1 MASMSR
7 RVFLKCAGAAALAV
21 TASGIFTGCSEE
33 GGGSGGTVYG
43 ANETVQING
52 VNVKLLGYQQ
62 GFASEIAG
70 NYAGET
76 LIAVCFGLENQSDKA
91 IQMGNTAQNKLDDVW
106 KAIKNNDFDALGKS
120 DFVVVAKDKKLGHAA
135 IGYKMTSA
143 GISDILGAGILGKL
157 EPQKSGCIK
166 VFTRVPSDWEQ
177 IGIQYTPY
185 FAKNETYNFV
195 LNRTNK
201 LEQTIKFPR
210 SSPKGERSPISKR
223 PAPQSIS
230 PCGAG
235 LFWRS
240 TWNIYLSG
248 SK

>member
-21 TASGIFTGCSEE
+21 TASGIFAGCSEE
-33 GGGSGGTVYG
+33 GGGSKDTVYG
-43 ANETVQING
+43 VNETVQING

-91 IQMGNTAQNKLDDVW
+91 IQMGNTAQDGLTKVRD
-106 KAIKNNDFDALGKS
+106 AIKNNDFDALKKS

-135 IGYKMTSA
+135 IGYSRMSPNA
-143 GISDILGAGILGKL
+143 GIGDILGAGFLGTL

-166 VFTRVPSDWEQ
+166 IYAIVPSDWEQ

-201 LEQTIKFPR
+201 L
-210 SSPKGERSPISKR
+210 
-223 PAPQSIS
+223 
-230 PCGAG
+230 
-235 LFWRS
+235 
-240 TWNIYLSG
+240 
-248 SK
+248 

>member
-21 TASGIFTGCSEE
+21 TASGIFAGCSEE

-43 ANETVQING
+43 VNETVQING

-62 GFASEIAG
+62 GSASEIAG
-70 NYAGET
+70 NYADKT

-106 KAIKNNDFDALGKS
+106 KAIKNNKFDTLGES
-120 DFVVVAKDKKLGHAA
+120 EFVVVAKDKKLGHAA
-135 IGYKMTSA
+135 IGYSGMTDA
-143 GISDILGAGILGKL
+143 GIGDILGAGFRGTL
-157 EPQKSGCIK
+157 EPKESGCIK
-166 VFTRVPSDWEQ
+166 IFTLVPSDWEQ

-195 LNRTNK
+195 LNRANK
-201 LEQTIKFPR
+201 LN
-210 SSPKGERSPISKR
+210 KR
-223 PAPQSIS
+223 
-230 PCGAG
+230 
-235 LFWRS
+235 
-240 TWNIYLSG
+240 
-248 SK
+248 

>member
-21 TASGIFTGCSEE
+21 TASGIFAGCSEE

-62 GFASEIAG
+62 GFASELAG
-70 NYAGET
+70 NYADKT
-76 LIAVCFGLENQSDKA
+76 LIAICFGLDNQSDKA
-91 IQMGNTAQNKLDDVW
+91 IQMGNTAEDKLDDVW
-106 KAIKNNDFDALGKS
+106 KAIKNNDFGALGKS

-135 IGYKMTSA
+135 IGYSEMTKA
-143 GISDILGAGILGKL
+143 GIGNILRAGFLGTL
-157 EPQKSGCIK
+157 EPKKSGCIK
-166 VFTRVPSDWEQ
+166 VFTRVPSNWEQ

-185 FAKNETYNFV
+185 FAPNETRSFV

-201 LEQTIKFPR
+201 VE
-210 SSPKGERSPISKR
+210 
-223 PAPQSIS
+223 
-230 PCGAG
+230 
-235 LFWRS
+235 
-240 TWNIYLSG
+240 
-248 SK
+248 

>member
-21 TASGIFTGCSEE
+21 TASGIFAGCSEE

-43 ANETVQING
+43 VNETVQING

-70 NYAGET
+70 NYADET
-76 LIAVCFGLENQSDKA
+76 LIAICFGLENQSDKA
-91 IQMGNTAQNKLDDVW
+91 IQMGNTAQDELKKVW
-106 KAIKNNDFDALGKS
+106 DAIKENDFKSLGERE
-120 DFVVVAKDKKLGHAA
+120 FVVVAKDKKLGHAA
-135 IGYKMTSA
+135 IGYSKMTKV
-143 GISDILGAGILGKL
+143 GIGDILGAGILGTL

-166 VFTRVPSDWEQ
+166 VFTRVPSNWEQ

-185 FAKNETYNFV
+185 FAPNETRSFV

-201 LEQTIKFPR
+201 VE
-210 SSPKGERSPISKR
+210 
-223 PAPQSIS
+223 
-230 PCGAG
+230 
-235 LFWRS
+235 
-240 TWNIYLSG
+240 
-248 SK
+248 

>member
-21 TASGIFTGCSEE
+21 TASGIFAGCSEE

-43 ANETVQING
+43 VNETVQING

-62 GFASEIAG
+62 GSASKIAG
-70 NYAGET
+70 NYADKT

-106 KAIKNNDFDALGKS
+106 EAIKNNKFDTLGES
-120 DFVVVAKDKKLGHAA
+120 EFVVVAKDKKLGHAA
-135 IGYKMTSA
+135 IGYSGMTDA
-143 GISDILGAGILGKL
+143 GIGDILGAGFRGTL
-157 EPQKSGCIK
+157 EPKESGCIK
-166 VFTRVPSDWEQ
+166 IFTLVPSDWEQ

-185 FAKNETYNFV
+185 FAPNETYNFV

-201 LEQTIKFPR
+201 L
-210 SSPKGERSPISKR
+210 
-223 PAPQSIS
+223 
-230 PCGAG
+230 
-235 LFWRS
+235 
-240 TWNIYLSG
+240 
-248 SK
+248 

>member
-21 TASGIFTGCSEE
+21 TASGIFAGCSEE

-62 GFASEIAG
+62 GSASEIAG
-70 NYAGET
+70 NYADET
-76 LIAVCFGLENQSDKA
+76 LIAICFGLDNQSDKA
-91 IQMGNTAQNKLDDVW
+91 IQMGNTTQDKLNDVW
-106 KAIKNNDFDALGKS
+106 DAIKNNDFDALRLKKS

-135 IGYKMTSA
+135 IGYSGMTPNA
-143 GISDILGAGILGKL
+143 GIGNILGAGFLGTL

-166 VFTRVPSDWEQ
+166 IYAIVPSNWEQ

-185 FAKNETYNFV
+185 FAPNETRSFV

-201 LEQTIKFPR
+201 L
-210 SSPKGERSPISKR
+210 
-223 PAPQSIS
+223 
-230 PCGAG
+230 
-235 LFWRS
+235 
-240 TWNIYLSG
+240 
-248 SK
+248 

>member
-21 TASGIFTGCSEE
+21 TASGIFAGCSEE
-33 GGGSGGTVYG
+33 GGGSKDTVYG
-43 ANETVQING
+43 VNETVQVNG

-70 NYAGET
+70 NYADET
-76 LIAVCFGLENQSDKA
+76 LIAICFGLDNQSDKA

-106 KAIKNNDFDALGKS
+106 EAIKSNDFGSLGKS

-135 IGYKMTSA
+135 IGYSKMTKV
-143 GISDILGAGILGKL
+143 GISDILGAGILGTL

-166 VFTRVPSDWEQ
+166 VFTRVPSNWEQ

-201 LEQTIKFPR
+201 VE
-210 SSPKGERSPISKR
+210 
-223 PAPQSIS
+223 
-230 PCGAG
+230 
-235 LFWRS
+235 
-240 TWNIYLSG
+240 
-248 SK
+248 

>member
-21 TASGIFTGCSEE
+21 TASGIFAGCSEE

-43 ANETVQING
+43 VNETVQING

-70 NYAGET
+70 NYADET
-76 LIAVCFGLENQSDKA
+76 LIAICFGLENQSDKA
-91 IQMGNTAQNKLDDVW
+91 IQMGNTAQDELKKVWDAITNNEFEKL
-106 KAIKNNDFDALGKS
+106 GERE
-120 DFVVVAKDKKLGHAA
+120 FVVVAKDKKLGHAA
-135 IGYKMTSA
+135 IGYSKMTKV
-143 GISDILGAGILGKL
+143 GISDILGAGILGTL

-166 VFTRVPSDWEQ
+166 VFTRVPSNWEQ

-185 FAKNETYNFV
+185 FAPNETRSFV

-201 LEQTIKFPR
+201 VE
-210 SSPKGERSPISKR
+210 
-223 PAPQSIS
+223 
-230 PCGAG
+230 
-235 LFWRS
+235 
-240 TWNIYLSG
+240 
-248 SK
+248 

>member
-21 TASGIFTGCSEE
+21 TASGIFAGCSEE

-70 NYAGET
+70 KYANET
-76 LIAVCFGLENQSDKA
+76 LIAVCFGLDNQSDKA
-91 IQMGNTAQNKLDDVW
+91 IQMGNTTQDELSKVW
-106 KAIKNNDFDALGKS
+106 DAIKNNKFETLGES
-120 DFVVVAKDKKLGHAA
+120 EFVMVAKDKKLGHAA
-135 IGYKMTSA
+135 IGYSRMTPNA
-143 GISDILGAGILGKL
+143 GIGDILGAGFLGTL

-185 FAKNETYNFV
+185 FAPNETRNFV

-201 LEQTIKFPR
+201 L
-210 SSPKGERSPISKR
+210 
-223 PAPQSIS
+223 
-230 PCGAG
+230 
-235 LFWRS
+235 
-240 TWNIYLSG
+240 
-248 SK
+248 

>member
-21 TASGIFTGCSEE
+21 TASGIFAGCSEE

-70 NYAGET
+70 NYADET
-76 LIAVCFGLENQSDKA
+76 LIAICFGLDNQSDKA
-91 IQMGNTAQNKLDDVW
+91 IQMGNTAQDELKKVW
-106 KAIKNNDFDALGKS
+106 DAIKENDFGTLGERE
-120 DFVVVAKDKKLGHAA
+120 FVVVAKDKKLGHAA
-135 IGYKMTSA
+135 IGYSKMTKV
-143 GISDILGAGILGKL
+143 GISDILGAGILGTL
-157 EPQKSGCIK
+157 EPQQSGCIK
-166 VFTRVPSDWEQ
+166 IYAIVPSDWEQ

-185 FAKNETYNFV
+185 FAKNETRSFV

-201 LEQTIKFPR
+201 VE
-210 SSPKGERSPISKR
+210 
-223 PAPQSIS
+223 
-230 PCGAG
+230 
-235 LFWRS
+235 
-240 TWNIYLSG
+240 
-248 SK
+248 

>member
-21 TASGIFTGCSEE
+21 TASGIFAGCSEE
-33 GGGSGGTVYG
+33 GGGSKDTVYG

-70 NYAGET
+70 NYADET
-76 LIAVCFGLENQSDKA
+76 LIAVCFGLDNQSDKA
-91 IQMGNTAQNKLDDVW
+91 IQMGNTAQDGLRKVRD
-106 KAIKNNDFDALGKS
+106 AIKNNDFDALKKS

-135 IGYKMTSA
+135 IGYSRMTDA
-143 GISDILGAGILGKL
+143 GISDALGAGILGTL
-157 EPQKSGCIK
+157 EPQQSGCIK
-166 VFTRVPSDWEQ
+166 VYAIVPSDWEQ

-185 FAKNETYNFV
+185 FAKNETYSFV

-201 LEQTIKFPR
+201 L
-210 SSPKGERSPISKR
+210 
-223 PAPQSIS
+223 
-230 PCGAG
+230 
-235 LFWRS
+235 
-240 TWNIYLSG
+240 
-248 SK
+248 

>member
-21 TASGIFTGCSEE
+21 TASGIFAGCSEE

-70 NYAGET
+70 NYADET
-76 LIAVCFGLENQSDKA
+76 LIAICFGLDNQSENS

-106 KAIKNNDFDALGKS
+106 EAIKNNDFGALGKS

-135 IGYKMTSA
+135 SV

-185 FAKNETYNFV
+185 FAPNETRSFV
-195 LNRTNK
+195 LNRANQLK
-201 LEQTIKFPR
+201 
-210 SSPKGERSPISKR
+210 
-223 PAPQSIS
+223 
-230 PCGAG
+230 
-235 LFWRS
+235 
-240 TWNIYLSG
+240 
-248 SK
+248 

>member
-21 TASGIFTGCSEE
+21 TASGIFAGCSEE

-43 ANETVQING
+43 VNETVQING

-62 GFASEIAG
+62 GSASKIAG
-70 NYAGET
+70 NYADKT

-106 KAIKNNDFDALGKS
+106 EAIKNNKFDTLGES
-120 DFVVVAKDKKLGHAA
+120 EFVVVAKDKKLGHAA
-135 IGYKMTSA
+135 IGYSGMTDA
-143 GISDILGAGILGKL
+143 GIGDILGAGFRGTL
-157 EPQKSGCIK
+157 EPKESGCIK
-166 VFTRVPSDWEQ
+166 IFTLVPSDWEQ

-195 LNRTNK
+195 LNRANQ
-201 LEQTIKFPR
+201 L
-210 SSPKGERSPISKR
+210 
-223 PAPQSIS
+223 
-230 PCGAG
+230 
-235 LFWRS
+235 
-240 TWNIYLSG
+240 
-248 SK
+248 

>member
-1 MASMSR
+1 MASIMSR

-62 GFASEIAG
+62 GFASELAG
-70 NYAGET
+70 NYADET
-76 LIAVCFGLENQSDKA
+76 LIAICFGLENQSDKA

-185 FAKNETYNFV
+185 
-195 LNRTNK
+195 
-201 LEQTIKFPR
+201 PC
-210 SSPKGERSPISKR
+210 SR
-223 PAPQSIS
+223 P
-230 PCGAG
+230 
-235 LFWRS
+235 
-240 TWNIYLSG
+240 
-248 SK
+248 